1 MRRMDTRVL
10 ARTLLMFLTCTAA
23 TLAQAPSVTSIS
35 PNSGA
40 VGSSIVI
47 VGSSFG
53 MTQGSSTVLLNGTSA
68 AVASWSDTSIVATVP
83 VGATS
88 GSFSVTVNGQSG
100 TSSLFTITS
109 LPQGW
114 SDGDIGSVGVAGSAT
129 YSNGTFTVKGAGTVG
144 GSADGLHFGYQSLS
158 GDGTIIARVLTMQ
171 GGTSPTAGVMIR
183 ESLSANS
190 KQVYAYATSA
200 SGGYFYQQYRST
212 TGGYYSYSYTA
223 NTRPLPTYVKLVR
236 AGNSFTGSYSFDA
249 VNWVQ
254 IANVSVTMAQNVYV
268 GLGVS
273 SASTTSATTAT
284 LDSVSISS
292 SVMTAP
298 SISTVST
305 TNAGVGATIGIGGS
319 NFGASQGNGV
329 VMLNGLPMTIL
340 TWTPSSIVFT
350 IPTGATTGYLFVST
364 GPTMNASNAIYFQ
377 ATGHPIPTEWLDQDI
392 GLVAGLGSAS
402 FANGTFTV
410 SGGGVIY
417 PGGNTSDGNHFAYQ
431 PLSGDG
437 TIIARVVSLQGGSP
451 YYATA
456 GVMIR
461 ETLSPSSSN
470 ANVSFISNLSSILV
484 DRTSTAGA
492 SASTAGTSMHFP
504 YWVKLVRSGSIFSGY
519 SSLDGISWVQVG
531 SNVTISMAQNV
542 YVGLAVSSGS
552 ATTGIST
559 ATFDNVSVNTSS
571 DPQPTIS
578 SVSAT
583 TGPVGTQVA
592 ISGSNFGASQGASA
606 VTLGGSPVTVNLWSA
621 NSIVITIPAGAASGL
636 LLVSVAPDSNDSNAV
651 YFTVTSQP
659 LPIGWDDSDVGQIG
673 PSGNATFSNGTFTIT
688 GSGSV
693 STTGSVDGFHF
704 VYQSMSGDGSIVAR
718 VVSRTNNTNFYAS
731 AGAMIRETLFQG
743 STHANSSSTESA
755 TNAGFVNRT
764 ATSGTATTAYVG
776 AALPGWVKVVRAGN
790 TFSGYK
796 STDGVTWVQVGSNAT
811 ISMAQ
816 TVYVGLAVGS
826 GSTTTS
832 STATLD
838 NVSVTV
844 GTTPYLSGL
853 SPALGPVGTSVTIA
867 GSNFGAT
874 QGSSTITFNGVLA
887 SVTSWSNSQ
896 IVATVPAA
904 TPDGSGTV
912 TVTVNSIASVPA
924 LQFTAIKPV
933 ITSLGPPAAPAS
945 SIVILNGTGFGANQ
959 VDSQVYFNG
968 ISASIYSWSATSV
981 SVGVPPNAT
990 SGPITM
996 VRGGV
1001 TSNSAQFTLL
1011 EALSVGS
1018 ISPASGRVGATVTI
1032 NGAGFGPT
1040 QSNSIASFYG
1050 AAANVVSWSD
1060 TQIVTTVPVGT
1071 STGNVTVTVAG
1082 TTAAGPAFF
1091 LASSLALTDSLGNAT
1106 TYNAQVVGGVWRV
1119 TDSQGSGC
1127 SSCTQRGT
1135 IQSTFDG
1142 SGNVLTRTDE
1152 LGRITTYTYDSNGNV
1167 QSQSQPDGNGHTVTT
1182 SYTYNSFNEVLTT
1195 TDPLGNVTTN
1205 TYDTH
1210 GNLLT
1215 VTTPRPNN
1223 NTNASLTQFAYNS
1236 LGQMTQITDPLSH
1249 NTILT
1254 YTSAGLIYT
1263 IKDAQNNLTT
1273 YAYDTHGN
1281 RTSVTDALNH
1291 QTTFAYDT
1299 GDRLKTIT
1307 YPDTTS
1313 TTFNYDSR
1321 GRRTSVIDQNGKTT
1335 TYAYDDADRLTSVT
1349 DAASNVTTYGYD
1361 TENNLKTIKDA
1372 NNHTTSFDYDEFG
1385 RVKKTTFP
1393 SGYIETYNYDAV
1405 GNLLNKTDRKNQLIT
1420 YAYDGLNRLTQKS
1433 YPDTTTVNYTYD
1445 LGSRLTQVT
1454 DPTGTYQFTF
1464 DNMGRLTAASTSY
1477 TFLTARNFTTGYSY
1491 DAASNR
1497 TGFTDPE
1504 SGSTTYAY
1512 DTLNRLQTLTPPS
1525 AFSGTGSFGFGYD
1538 ALSRRTQM
1546 TRPNNVATN
1555 YAYDNL
1561 SRLQS
1566 VLHQLAGSTIDGATY
1581 TVDNAGNRTA
1591 KTDQRTAVASSYG
1604 YDNIYQLLS
1613 ATPSSGT
1620 AESYAYDPVGN
1631 RLSSAGVPS
1640 YSYNSSNELTSTS
1653 SATYGYDNNGS
1664 TVTKTDSTGITTYA
1678 WDFENRVTSVTLP
1691 GSGGTV
1697 SFKYDPFGRRIYK
1710 SSSSGTSIYA
1720 YDHDN
1725 LIEEVNASGGAVA
1738 RYSHTDGTDEPVAM
1752 LRSSSTSYYQADSLG
1767 TITSLSNASGTLV
1780 QTYVYDSFGQ
1790 QAASSGSLTNPFRF
1804 TGREFDVETGLYYY
1818 RERYMDASTGRFISE
1833 DPIRFSGGANFY
1845 TYVGNEPTSW
1855 IDPLGLREGSPSNL
1869 AKRAGIDK
1877 IARGYNGSLDWGKDK
1892 KKDNFPAGTWK
1903 CNKFVCDVLNESG
1916 TPMLVKVKGA
1926 APRCARA
1933 GDIANPNWTPDCWRT
1948 LGPNETPE
1956 AGDVAAYPL
1965 TDPSGGNAFSGHTGI
1980 ITSSSEGNISAHGD
1994 GVYPQKGQFG
2004 PTVPGIIF
2012 RRFTCD

>member
-1 MRRMDTRVL
+1 MRTDARVL
-10 ARTLLMFLTCTAA
+10 TRTLLLFLTCTAA
-23 TLAQAPSVTSIS
+23 TLAQVPSVTSIS

-40 VGSSIVI
+40 VGSAIVI
-47 VGSSFG
+47 AGSSFG
-53 MTQGSSTVLLNGTSA
+53 ASQGTSTVSLNGTSA

-83 VGATS
+83 AGATS

-109 LPQGW
+109 LPLGW

-144 GSADGLHFGYQSLS
+144 GSADALHFGYQSLS

-212 TGGYYSYSYTA
+212 TGGYYSYSYTP
-223 NTRPLPTYVKLVR
+223 NTRPLPTYIKLVR

-292 SVMTAP
+292 SAMTAP

-305 TNAGVGATIGIGGS
+305 ANAGIGATIGIGGS

-364 GPTMNASNAIYFQ
+364 GPTMNASSAIYFQ
-377 ATGHPIPTEWLDQDI
+377 ATGQPIPTEWLDQDI

-402 FANGTFTV
+402 FAGGTFTV

-437 TIIARVVSLQGGSP
+437 TVIARVVSLQGGSP

-504 YWVKLVRSGSIFSGY
+504 YWVKLVRSGTTFSGY
-519 SSLDGISWVQVG
+519 SSLDGNSWVQVG
-531 SNVTISMAQNV
+531 SNVMISMAQNV

-592 ISGSNFGASQGASA
+592 ISGSNFGASQGASI

-731 AGAMIRETLFQG
+731 AGVMIRETLFQG

-912 TVTVNSIASVPA
+912 TVTVNSITSVPA

-933 ITSLGPPAAPAS
+933 ITSLGPPAAPVS
-945 SIVILNGTGFGANQ
+945 SIVILNGSGFGGNQ
-959 VDSQVYFNG
+959 VDSKVYFNG
-968 ISASIYSWSATSV
+968 ISAVIYSWSATSV

-990 SGPITM
+990 TGPVTM

-1001 TSNSAQFTLL
+1001 TSNSAQFTLI
-1011 EALSVGS
+1011 EALSVSS
-1018 ISPASGRVGATVTI
+1018 ISPLSGRVGATVTI

-1040 QSNSIASFYG
+1040 QSNSVASFYG

-1071 STGNVTVTVAG
+1071 STGSVTVTVAG
-1082 TTAAGPAFF
+1082 TTAQGPAFF
-1091 LASSLALTDSLGNAT
+1091 LAASLTLTDSLSNAT
-1106 TYNAQVVGGVWRV
+1106 TYNAEVVGGVWRV

-1135 IQSTFDG
+1135 VSSTFDS

-1167 QSQSQPDGNGHTVTT
+1167 LSQSQPDGNGHTVTT
-1182 SYTYNSFNEVLTT
+1182 SYTYNSSNEVLTT

-1205 TYDTH
+1205 TYDAN

-1223 NTNASLTQFAYNS
+1223 NTNASVTQFTYNS
-1236 LGQMTQITDPLSH
+1236 LGQMTQITDPLNH

-1263 IKDAQNNLTT
+1263 IKDAQNNITT
-1273 YAYDTHGN
+1273 YGYDTHGN
-1281 RTSVTDALNH
+1281 RTSVMDALNH
-1291 QTTFAYDT
+1291 QTTFAYDA

-1307 YPDTTS
+1307 YPDPGS
-1313 TTFNYDSR
+1313 TTTTFTYDNR
-1321 GRRTSVIDQNGKTT
+1321 GRRTSVTDQNGKTT
-1335 TYAYDDADRLTSVT
+1335 TYAYDDADRLLTVT
-1349 DAASNVTTYGYD
+1349 DAANHVTTYGYD
-1361 TENNLKTIKDA
+1361 TENNLTSIKDA
-1372 NNHTTSFDYDEFG
+1372 NNNTTSFTPDAFG
-1385 RVKKTTFP
+1385 RITKTTFP
-1393 SGYIETYNYDAV
+1393 SGYVETYNYDAV
-1405 GNLLNKTDRKNQLIT
+1405 GNLLNKTDRKNQLIS

-1445 LGSRLTQVT
+1445 LDSRLTQVT

-1512 DTLNRLQTLTPPS
+1512 DTVNRLQTLTPPS
-1525 AFSGTGSFGFGYD
+1525 AFSGTGSFGFSYD

-1566 VLHQLAGSTIDGATY
+1566 VLHQLAGSTIDGAIY

-1591 KTDQRTAVASSYG
+1591 KTDQRTAVTSNYG
-1604 YDNIYQLLS
+1604 YDAIYELTGVTQ
-1613 ATPSSGT
+1613 GT
-1620 AESYAYDPVGN
+1620 NTTESYTYDPVGN
-1631 RLSSAGVPS
+1631 RLSSLGVSP
-1640 YSYNSSNELTSTS
+1640 YSVNVSNQLTSTPNTIYS
-1653 SATYGYDNNGS
+1653 YDSNGNMLTKIDSAGS
-1664 TVTKTDSTGITTYA
+1664 TTYA
-1678 WDFENRVTSVTLP
+1678 WDFENRLTSVTLP

-1710 SSSSGTSIYA
+1710 SSSAGTSVYA
-1720 YDHDN
+1720 YDGDN
-1725 LIEEVNASGGAVA
+1725 LIEETNSSGAVLA
-1738 RYSHTDGTDEPVAM
+1738 RYSDGPNIDEPLAM
-1752 LRSSSTSYYQADSLG
+1752 LRSGGTSYYDADGLG
-1767 TITSLSNASGTLV
+1767 SAISLSNSAGALV
-1780 QTYVYDSFGQ
+1780 QTYGYDSFGKQ
-1790 QAASSGSLTNPFRF
+1790 TSSSGSLTNAFQY
-1804 TGREFDVETGLYYY
+1804 TAREFDAETSLYYY
-1818 RERYMDASTGRFISE
+1818 RTRYYAPTVGRFISE
-1833 DPIRFSGGANFY
+1833 DQTGFSAGPNFY
-1845 TYVGNEPTSW
+1845 DY
-1855 IDPLGLREGSPSNL
+1855 
-1869 AKRAGIDK
+1869 A
-1877 IARGYNGSLDWGKDK
+1877 
-1892 KKDNFPAGTWK
+1892 
-1903 CNKFVCDVLNESG
+1903 LN
-1916 TPMLVKVKGA
+1916 
-1926 APRCARA
+1926 
-1933 GDIANPNWTPDCWRT
+1933 NP
-1948 LGPNETPE
+1948 
-1956 AGDVAAYPL
+1956 VAL
-1965 TDPSGGNAFSGHTGI
+1965 TDPTGNNPAVAIPWPVLGGFAEGTLPAWLVPGVAVGGAAAGGWLVGRGIGHIPIGGGETVDDAVQAAFLAWILLAERTIPQPAKPRCGCTCTCRADANAAAS
-1980 ITSSSEGNISAHGD
+1980 GNIKPGLPLFA
-1994 GVYPQKGQFG
+1994 FG
-2004 PTVPGIIF
+2004 TATASDCFQASKDAKRIATRNLGMIPKHMDCKCAGK
-2012 RRFTCD
+2012 